1 MEIQGV
7 VNNGVIVPDDSTALL
22 DGTRVRI
29 TPIAADSPSSFG
41 DRYAQFKGKAPG
53 LPADLAAQHEHY
65 RLGIPKR

>member
-7 VNNGVIVPDDSTALL
+7 VQNGVIVPDDAGALL

-29 TPIAADSPSSFG
+29 TPIVGDSASSFG
-41 DRYAQFKGKAPG
+41 DRYAQFKGKATG
-53 LPADLAAQHEHY
+53 LPPDVAAQHEHY